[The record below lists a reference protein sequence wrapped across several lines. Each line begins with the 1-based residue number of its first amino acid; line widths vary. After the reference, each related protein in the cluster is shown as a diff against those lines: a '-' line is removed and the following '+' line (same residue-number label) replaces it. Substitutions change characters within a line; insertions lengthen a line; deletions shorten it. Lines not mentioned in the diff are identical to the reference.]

1 MSLEFGLC
9 SLSYSAKK
17 TYKVVISQSR
27 ACLTCFFDL
36 YVLVLYKRH
45 SAVSFTQETN
55 SMQHLITHPE
65 HCANAFLSLSLWA

>member
-36 YVLVLYKRH
+36 YVLVLYKHH
-45 SAVSFTQETN
+45 SAISFTQETN
-55 SMQHLITHPE
+55 IM
-65 HCANAFLSLSLWA
+65 